1 MEIRF
6 NRTQGLDEAKAFLSQ
21 ALASGKFPHALLVHG
36 PAGMGQNALV
46 LDLAEILLCEDA
58 SVKPCGRCAGCQ
70 GKRNENLH
78 FVFPVVEK
86 SESGDAR
93 KMTSQQVD
101 ELVADIASF
110 RSDPYGFTV
119 PEKAQTRIAQMMELQ
134 GKIAFSIA
142 SGHTK
147 IAILHRVETMDAPVA
162 NAFLKTLEEPPPET
176 HFLLVS
182 EDRSALLPTILSRC
196 TQLPLFPMAPP
207 ELRAVLTAKAADWD
221 LPAVPERLLPF
232 AEGSPG
238 ALLDLHRNGGDTL
251 VADAGDFFAAA
262 LAGFKSGNGWLAF
275 ADYAETA
282 KPFED
287 MQGAAPLLL
296 FLLRAIRLFHSLRA
310 LEPAP
315 ASGAPG
321 AWTRSALVRQGLD
334 PGLAETLAPLEAFP
348 DLRALSQWIEELLTA
363 VRDYAKPKNAALGLY
378 LEYLQ
383 KQTAVAA
390 T

>member
-1 MEIRF
+1 
-6 NRTQGLDEAKAFLSQ
+6 
-21 ALASGKFPHALLVHG
+21 
-36 PAGMGQNALV
+36 
-46 LDLAEILLCEDA
+46 
-58 SVKPCGRCAGCQ
+58 
-70 GKRNENLH
+70 
-78 FVFPVVEK
+78 
-86 SESGDAR
+86 
-93 KMTSQQVD
+93 
-101 ELVADIASF
+101 
-110 RSDPYGFTV
+110 
-119 PEKAQTRIAQMMELQ
+119 
-134 GKIAFSIA
+134 
-142 SGHTK
+142 
-147 IAILHRVETMDAPVA
+147 
-162 NAFLKTLEEPPPET
+162 
-176 HFLLVS
+176 
-182 EDRSALLPTILSRC
+182 
-196 TQLPLFPMAPP
+196 MAPP